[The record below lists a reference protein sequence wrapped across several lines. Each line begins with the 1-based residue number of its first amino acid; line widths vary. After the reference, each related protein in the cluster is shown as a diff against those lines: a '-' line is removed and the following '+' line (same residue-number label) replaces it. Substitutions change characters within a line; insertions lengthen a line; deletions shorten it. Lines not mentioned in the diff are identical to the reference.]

1 MLIDTPLGQH
11 LLAEGLISQ
20 EQLDVAL
27 HHHEAH
33 RMRLG
38 SAIVELGYV
47 SLERVS
53 DVLARQLCVPSLTPQ
68 DVARDGLDFSLLS
81 PLQALEMRALPY
93 ESIGGPS

>member
-20 EQLDVAL
+20 EQLDAAL

-33 RMRLG
+33 RVRLG

-47 SLERVS
+47 SLEQVS
-53 DVLARQLCVPSLTPQ
+53 DVLARQLCVPSLTPH
-68 DVARDGLDFSLLS
+68 DVARDGLDFSL
-81 PLQALEMRALPY
+81 
-93 ESIGGPS
+93 PSATGT

>member
-20 EQLDVAL
+20 EQLDAAL

-47 SLERVS
+47 SPNGCPTFWRDNCVFRV
-53 DVLARQLCVPSLTPQ
+53 
-68 DVARDGLDFSLLS
+68 
-81 PLQALEMRALPY
+81 
-93 ESIGGPS
+93 